1 MCRHVFTSCIVS
13 LTDIVLYLLQEA
25 ARQLQL
31 SAPQQE
37 ALLEALQG
45 GLSYVS
51 TSQNNGRPSANA
63 FTEFELVTLPPGWAP
78 AWKLCGKAET

>member
-1 MCRHVFTSCIVS
+1 MFTSCIVS

-37 ALLEALQG
+37 VLLEALQG

-51 TSQNNGRPSANA
+51 TSQNNGRPSAYA
-63 FTEFELVTLPPGWAP
+63 FTEFELVTMPPGWSP
-78 AWKLCGKAET
+78 AWKLCGKVDT